1 MGLGTERRLL
11 DNNDGGLSDDPY
23 LSDSDDPEASA
34 ILFDADHDHDDTVAP
49 LMLRRLVPRG
59 GQGGGGPSRDD
70 GGDNSGGHGQSASFL
85 PRPDPAIPV
94 YITIHRIRR
103 LVIAAVNDNYTL
115 EELRAP
121 RLDRLVVRPLV
132 DRLYNPND
140 PAIVYSLLANRV
152 QFLRPRAH
160 ELLQQTVNESRAT
173 LCELLAIRILR
184 RFHED
189 HTGRS
194 GLLLLA
200 HILVSGFDPCDAA
213 PEAIRA
219 RRPQWAVQ
227 ERGGHERK
235 LTGLELAI
243 ISESKLFIGSPA
255 CQRVVDAVYRGIVVY
270 TPLSFVDILPD
281 HYKHHPVSLY
291 EPRRAA
297 ILNHHR
303 LIVPR
308 IRNGIE
314 LLHFIVLLVLYMLTV
329 THYGFGKHLAGLHVN
344 TYETFFNVFAAG
356 WVLEQF
362 AAIVEHGWEVHAQN
376 LWSFLDITFVFIYG
390 AYGLVRTVELLISSD
405 AFYAMPVLCTAAP
418 VLLTRIAFTLMP
430 DNIVFIALHAMMRDF
445 TRLTFIAIWCF
456 AGFVMGL
463 LLLARTTGDEK
474 LEGSVTWATITKWL
488 LWYVSFVV
496 SCVSCVSCFALLTW
510 VRIWFGLDGT
520 GIERASDFHIILGP
534 TLIITF
540 AFLGNT
546 LFLTILVAI
555 LTNTFS
561 KIISNEAAEIQFR
574 RAVLTFQ
581 GVKSDAIFSYPPP
594 FNLLALLIMLPLK
607 WFVGPVVFHHVNVA
621 VIRAVNAPL
630 LLLIGLWERRR
641 IWGGRR
647 GRNSRW
653 RKWKYFAGL
662 NPHGDIQNIFSAEP
676 PPEVMDALEKMDVLS
691 DIVVIDRELASARS
705 PRPSSASGSGSGTP
719 LSSISVR
726 RRKMSDS
733 SSLRRFEGADR

>member
-1 MGLGTERRLL
+1 MGLATTEPLL
-11 DNNDGGLSDDPY
+11 DDNGDSRSSCDYPGSE
-23 LSDSDDPEASA
+23 SDDPETA
-34 ILFDADHDHDDTVAP
+34 ILFDADQQARNEDGTVAP
-49 LMLRRLVPRG
+49 LISLRRLISRG
-59 GQGGGGPSRDD
+59 GDA
-70 GGDNSGGHGQSASFL
+70 GQSPFS
-85 PRPDPAIPV
+85 PNPARDLVPPMPV
-94 YITIHRIRR
+94 YVIIHRIRR
-103 LVIAAVNDNYTL
+103 LVVAAIDDSYTL

-132 DRLYNPND
+132 DRLYNPSD
-140 PAIVYSLLANRV
+140 PATVYALLANRI
-152 QFLRPRAH
+152 QFLRPRSH
-160 ELLQQTVNESRAT
+160 ELLQQTVNESRAV

-213 PEAIRA
+213 PETVRA
-219 RRPQWAVQ
+219 RRPNWAVQ

-243 ISESKLFIGSPA
+243 ISESKMFIGSPA
-255 CQRVVDAVYRGIVVY
+255 CQRVVDAVYRGVVVY

-303 LIVPR
+303 LIVPQ
-308 IRNGIE
+308 IRNLIE
-314 LLHFIVLLVLYMLTV
+314 LMHFIVLIALYMLTV
-329 THYGFGKHLAGLHVN
+329 THYGFGRHQHGFKN
-344 TYETFFNVFAAG
+344 TYETLFNIFAAG

-362 AAIVEHGWEVHAQN
+362 AAIVEHGWEVHSQN
-376 LWSFLDITFVFIYG
+376 LWSFLDITFVFIYAG
-390 AYGLVRTVELLISSD
+390 YGLVRIVELMVSSD

-418 VLLTRIAFTLMP
+418 VMLTRIAFTLMP

-463 LLLARTTGDEK
+463 LLLARTTGDAS
-474 LEGSVTWATITKWL
+474 LSDSVTWATITKWL
-488 LWYVSFVV
+488 LW
-496 SCVSCVSCFALLTW
+496 
-510 VRIWFGLDGT
+510 IWFGLDGT
-520 GIERASDFHIILGP
+520 GIERAADFHLILGP

-546 LFLTILVAI
+546 LFLTILVAM

-561 KIISNEAAEIQFR
+561 KIITNEAVEIQFR

-594 FNLLALLIMLPLK
+594 FNLLALIIMLPLK
-607 WFVGPVVFHHVNVA
+607 WWCGPVVFHHANVA
-621 VIRAVNAPL
+621 VIRVINAPL
-630 LLLIGLWERRR
+630 LLLIGLWERRK
-641 IWGGRR
+641 IWAKRTKTSKW
-647 GRNSRW
+647 RNKW
-653 RKWKYFAGL
+653 RHFAGL
-662 NPHGDIQNIFSAEP
+662 NPHAHIQVVFSSEP
-676 PPEVMDALEKMDVLS
+676 PPEIMDQLEKMDVLHEMAAG
-691 DIVVIDRELASARS
+691 VDRELASARS
-705 PRPSSASGSGSGTP
+705 PRDRSEANSSS
-719 LSSISVR
+719 SVR
-726 RRKMSDS
+726 RRKTSDT

>member
-11 DNNDGGLSDDPY
+11 DNDHSDTYTDDGDHSETGSGFVDDGPG
-23 LSDSDDPEASA
+23 
-34 ILFDADHDHDDTVAP
+34 ILFDAEQESGQDPTVAP
-49 LMLRRLVPRG
+49 LMLRRLVAR
-59 GQGGGGPSRDD
+59 GGGGHARHGSRDLG
-70 GGDNSGGHGQSASFL
+70 GGDDNGGSQGGQSPFI
-85 PRPDPAIPV
+85 PRPNPAMPV
-94 YITIHRIRR
+94 YVTIHRIRR
-103 LVIAAVNDNYTL
+103 LIVAAVDDNYTL
-115 EELRAP
+115 EELRGP
-121 RLDRLVVRPLV
+121 RLDRLIIRPLV
-132 DRLYNPND
+132 ERLYNPSD
-140 PAIVYSLLANRV
+140 PAIVYALLANRV
-152 QFLRPRAH
+152 QFLRPRSH
-160 ELLQQTVNESRAT
+160 ELLQQSVNESRAI

-189 HTGRS
+189 NTGRS

-243 ISESKLFIGSPA
+243 ISEAKLFIVSPA
-255 CQRVVDAVYRGIVVY
+255 CQRVVDAVYRGVVVY

-303 LIVPR
+303 LIVPQL
-308 IRNGIE
+308 RNLIE
-314 LLHFIVLLVLYMLTV
+314 LMHFIVLLVLYMLTV
-329 THYGFGKHLAGLHVN
+329 THYGFGKHLAGVHVN
-344 TYETFFNVFAAG
+344 TWETLFNIFAAG

-390 AYGLVRTVELLISSD
+390 AYGLVRTVELLVSSE
-405 AFYAMPVLCTAAP
+405 AFYAMPLLCTAAP

-463 LLLARTTGDEK
+463 LLLSRTTGDET
-474 LEGSVTWATITKWL
+474 LSGSVTWATITKWL
-488 LWYVSFVV
+488 LW
-496 SCVSCVSCFALLTW
+496 
-510 VRIWFGLDGT
+510 IWFGLDGT
-520 GIERASDFHIILGP
+520 GIERAPEFHFFLGP
-534 TLIITF
+534 TLIISF

-561 KIISNEAAEIQFR
+561 RIISNASAEIQFR

-594 FNLLALLIMLPLK
+594 FNLLALIIMLPLK
-607 WFVGPVVFHHVNVA
+607 WFVGPVVFHHANVA
-621 VIRAVNAPL
+621 VIRAINAPL

-641 IWGGRR
+641 VWARR
-647 GRNSRW
+647 GKTSRW
-653 RKWKYFAGL
+653 LRKWRHFAGL
-662 NPHGDIQNIFSAEP
+662 NPHADIQVVFSAEP
-676 PPEVMDALEKMDVLS
+676 PPEVMDMLEKI
-691 DIVVIDRELASARS
+691 DILNEVTVVDRELALRT
-705 PRPSSASGSGSGTP
+705 PRDLSGAPSSTSM
-719 LSSISVR
+719 R
-726 RRKMSDS
+726 RRKMSSDS